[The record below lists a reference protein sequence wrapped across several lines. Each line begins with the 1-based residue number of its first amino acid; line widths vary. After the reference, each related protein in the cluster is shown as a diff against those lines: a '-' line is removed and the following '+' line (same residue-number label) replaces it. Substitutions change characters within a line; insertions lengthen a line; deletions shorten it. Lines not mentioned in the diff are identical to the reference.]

1 MISVSF
7 TTCYLQ
13 RYKAVRDVV
22 PGPGVA
28 APPVHHPPDH
38 AAAGNLGHTHS
49 QGERELHLQLGQGGP
64 LEVIRGDNEY
74 NYQVDK
80 TVDKERESFI
90 KHKEMFK
97 TDQDPVR
104 HRPHQRRQYVVSQ
117 VGTDSVRTSHC
128 STVTS
133 PGPRRVELCREA
145 GGPV

>member
-1 MISVSF
+1 MVIKCQYSQMISVSF

-28 APPVHHPPDH
+28 APPVHHPPH
-38 AAAGNLGHTHS
+38 GPAAGNLSHAHS
-49 QGERELHLQLGQGGP
+49 QGERELHLQLGQGGS
-64 LEVIRGDNEY
+64 LEVIMGDNEY
-74 NYQVDK
+74 NDDNYQVDK

-117 VGTDSVRTSHC
+117 VGTDSVRTS
-128 STVTS
+128 TV
-133 PGPRRVELCREA
+133 
-145 GGPV
+145 